1 PKRKGKRI
9 FASEKA
15 VRQFK
20 QQQAMLALE
29 SVEAA
34 LRLLTGQNRDLIRII
49 QAGKFNSM
57 AELAAQSGRAES
69 NLNRTIKKLSNLGL
83 VRLKRERGRLVKP
96 ELAIRSL
103 RVELAAR
110 IAKLLGHSPE
120 SWLRM
125 QEALDLWRLA
135 QDPSRLAGVEP
146 LPRGRIAA

>member
-1 PKRKGKRI
+1 MTFRDFVDEMKSVAAGKRRAPKRTRKRI

-15 VRQFK
+15 VRPFK
-20 QQQAMLALE
+20 ERQAMVALE

-83 VRLKRERGRLVKP
+83 VTLKREQGRLVKP

-103 RVELAAR
+103 RIELDFVDGTATV
-110 IAKLLGHSPE
+110 
-120 SWLRM
+120 
-125 QEALDLWRLA
+125 LDR
-135 QDPSRLAGVEP
+135 P
-146 LPRGRIAA
+146 

>member
-1 PKRKGKRI
+1 MTKPTIMTFRDFIDEMKSVAVGKRPAPRRTKKRV
-9 FASEKA
+9 FASVTA
-15 VRQFK
+15 VRQFETRR
-20 QQQAMLALE
+20 ATLALE

-34 LRLLTGQNRDLIRII
+34 LRLLTGQNGDLIRII

-103 RVELAAR
+103 RIELDFVEGTATV
-110 IAKLLGHSPE
+110 
-120 SWLRM
+120 
-125 QEALDLWRLA
+125 LD
-135 QDPSRLAGVEP
+135 QT
-146 LPRGRIAA
+146 

>member
-1 PKRKGKRI
+1 MKPTIMTFRDFVDEMKSVAAGKRRAPKRTGKRI
-9 FASEKA
+9 FASETA

-20 QQQAMLALE
+20 ERQAMVALE

-83 VRLKRERGRLVKP
+83 VTLKRERGRLVKP

-103 RVELAAR
+103 RIELDFVDGTATV
-110 IAKLLGHSPE
+110 
-120 SWLRM
+120 
-125 QEALDLWRLA
+125 LDR
-135 QDPSRLAGVEP
+135 P
-146 LPRGRIAA
+146 

>member
-1 PKRKGKRI
+1 MTPTIMTFRNFIDEMKSVAAGKRRAPKRSGKRI
-9 FASEKA
+9 FVSEKA

-20 QQQAMLALE
+20 ERQAMIALE

-49 QAGKFNSM
+49 QAGKFDSM

-83 VRLKRERGRLVKP
+83 VTLKRDRGRLVKP

-103 RVELAAR
+103 RIELDFVDGTATVIDR
-110 IAKLLGHSPE
+110 P
-120 SWLRM
+120 
-125 QEALDLWRLA
+125 
-135 QDPSRLAGVEP
+135 
-146 LPRGRIAA
+146 

>member
-1 PKRKGKRI
+1 MKPTIMTFRDFVDEIKSVAAGKRQAPKRTGKRI
-9 FASEKA
+9 FASETA

-20 QQQAMLALE
+20 ERQAMVALE

-83 VRLKRERGRLVKP
+83 VTLKRERGRLVKP

-103 RVELAAR
+103 RIELDFVDGTATV
-110 IAKLLGHSPE
+110 
-120 SWLRM
+120 
-125 QEALDLWRLA
+125 LDR
-135 QDPSRLAGVEP
+135 P
-146 LPRGRIAA
+146 

>member
-1 PKRKGKRI
+1 MKPTIMTFRQFIDEMKSVAAGKRPAPRRGRMRV
-9 FASEKA
+9 FASTTA
-15 VRQFK
+15 VRQFEER
-20 QQQAMLALE
+20 QTMISLE

-83 VRLKRERGRLVKP
+83 VTMKRERGRLVKP

-103 RVELAAR
+103 RIELDFVDGTATV
-110 IAKLLGHSPE
+110 
-120 SWLRM
+120 
-125 QEALDLWRLA
+125 LD
-135 QDPSRLAGVEP
+135 PP
-146 LPRGRIAA
+146 

>member
-1 PKRKGKRI
+1 MKPKIMTFRDFVDEMKSVAAGKRLAPKRAGKRI
-9 FASEKA
+9 FASETA

-20 QQQAMLALE
+20 ERQAMVALE

-83 VRLKRERGRLVKP
+83 VTLKRERGRLVKP

-103 RVELAAR
+103 RIELDFVDGTATV
-110 IAKLLGHSPE
+110 
-120 SWLRM
+120 
-125 QEALDLWRLA
+125 LDR
-135 QDPSRLAGVEP
+135 P
-146 LPRGRIAA
+146 

>member
-1 PKRKGKRI
+1 MTKPTIMTFRDFIDEMKSVAAGKGPAPKRTGKRI
-9 FASEKA
+9 FASETA

-20 QQQAMLALE
+20 ERRAMIALE

-69 NLNRTIKKLSNLGL
+69 NLNRTIKKLAKLGL
-83 VRLKRERGRLVKP
+83 VKLKRERGRLIKP

-103 RVELAAR
+103 RIELDFVEGTATV
-110 IAKLLGHSPE
+110 
-120 SWLRM
+120 
-125 QEALDLWRLA
+125 LD
-135 QDPSRLAGVEP
+135 QP
-146 LPRGRIAA
+146 

>member
-1 PKRKGKRI
+1 MKPTIMNFRQFVDEMKSAAAGKRQAPKRAGKRI
-9 FASEKA
+9 FASETA

-20 QQQAMLALE
+20 ERQAMVALE

-83 VRLKRERGRLVKP
+83 VTLKRGRGRLVKP

-103 RVELAAR
+103 RIELDFVDGTATV
-110 IAKLLGHSPE
+110 
-120 SWLRM
+120 
-125 QEALDLWRLA
+125 LDR
-135 QDPSRLAGVEP
+135 P
-146 LPRGRIAA
+146 

>member
-1 PKRKGKRI
+1 MKPKIMTFRDFIDEMKSVAAGKRPAPKHAGKRI
-9 FASEKA
+9 FASETA
-15 VRQFK
+15 MRQFK
-20 QQQAMLALE
+20 ERQAMIALE

-83 VRLKRERGRLVKP
+83 VTLKRERGRLVKP

-103 RVELAAR
+103 RIELDFVDGTATV
-110 IAKLLGHSPE
+110 
-120 SWLRM
+120 
-125 QEALDLWRLA
+125 LDR
-135 QDPSRLAGVEP
+135 P
-146 LPRGRIAA
+146 

>member
-1 PKRKGKRI
+1 M
-9 FASEKA
+9 
-15 VRQFK
+15 V
-20 QQQAMLALE
+20 ALE

-83 VRLKRERGRLVKP
+83 VTLKREGGRLVKP

-103 RVELAAR
+103 RIELDFVDGTATV
-110 IAKLLGHSPE
+110 
-120 SWLRM
+120 
-125 QEALDLWRLA
+125 LD
-135 QDPSRLAGVEP
+135 QP
-146 LPRGRIAA
+146 

>member
-1 PKRKGKRI
+1 MKLGATLAVSVVALAAQSSRP
-9 FASEKA
+9 ALHSVTA
-15 VRQFK
+15 VRQFETRR
-20 QQQAMLALE
+20 ATLALE

-34 LRLLTGQNRDLIRII
+34 LRLLTGQNGDLIRII

-103 RVELAAR
+103 RIELDFVDGTATV
-110 IAKLLGHSPE
+110 
-120 SWLRM
+120 
-125 QEALDLWRLA
+125 LDQA
-135 QDPSRLAGVEP
+135 
-146 LPRGRIAA
+146 